1 MREKNRL
8 HEFDCIRM
16 TIYAVSLLSLL
27 CFLVGVGQVAQSLS
41 LTRKVKPKD
50 KRSQEE
56 ARR

>member
-27 CFLVGVGQVAQSLS
+27 CFFGRSRPSGAELVPDEKGQ
-41 LTRKVKPKD
+41 T
-50 KRSQEE
+50 KR
-56 ARR
+56 